1 MAMTRYLVSPEAN
14 CTFCIDMNEG
24 FLANMGIDLEQVRA
38 ARNHPE
44 LAPVDNKEKALMLL
58 ALKSVEAPEEV
69 SLSDIQSVRDLGWSD
84 REIFDVIV
92 QANNNRAFNNILRT
106 FNIEHQGVIT

>member
-69 SLSDIQSVRDLGWSD
+69 SLSDIQSVRDLG
-84 REIFDVIV
+84 
-92 QANNNRAFNNILRT
+92 
-106 FNIEHQGVIT
+106 